1 MWVDGNC
8 IEFVSTGCLTRKWLR
23 FDQTIRNL
31 TSGDLGIL
39 LVVIRLGV
47 TRRKKT
53 MAVYLLD
60 LFQERGENEKFDL
73 VRVECLQMIGLMV
86 VMLMSYS
93 RVVSVALVLWGVGPV
108 LRNGHG
114 IYGQKVYWSE
124 QGDTPEI
131 NIRSWFLL
139 DSHSATHIYG
149 LVVSTAKFNCR
160 GPMSIVRRAEYT

>member
-1 MWVDGNC
+1 MDGNC
-8 IEFVSTGCLTRKWLR
+8 IEFMSTDCLTRKWLR

-93 RVVSVALVLWGVGPV
+93 RVVSVALVL
-108 LRNGHG
+108 
-114 IYGQKVYWSE
+114 
-124 QGDTPEI
+124 
-131 NIRSWFLL
+131 
-139 DSHSATHIYG
+139 
-149 LVVSTAKFNCR
+149 
-160 GPMSIVRRAEYT
+160 